1 MTTDQDFP
9 GKVTHFKH
17 FFFFISIAQWS
28 VEEDVTITSK
38 VAKGKGKT
46 RGKNGKP
53 AKWAEEQD
61 NQSTHSFKITIRG
74 NCWCFCIK
82 AGTCIK
88 KRLPRFQHH
97 VRQILDRQ
105 RLLCSKSGS
114 QRKSSAST
122 SRFHKGFFFS
132 LPDRVVPFLSSLRL
146 VFSPRTFLR
155 FWFFHEQRFSINKEF
170 PRVNFV
176 KCAMKTK
183 YRNNMKVEPR
193 AVAAKIPPRDS
204 PRSEIMTPS
213 WYLTFYLKIRCSK

>member
-1 MTTDQDFP
+1 MENPQNELRSKTTNRHTALKSRFEAL
-9 GKVTHFKH
+9 V
-17 FFFFISIAQWS
+17 
-28 VEEDVTITSK
+28 DV
-38 VAKGKGKT
+38 
-46 RGKNGKP
+46 
-53 AKWAEEQD
+53 
-61 NQSTHSFKITIRG
+61 
-74 NCWCFCIK
+74 FCIK

-88 KRLPRFQHH
+88 KGNHRFQ
-97 VRQILDRQ
+97 RQILDWQ

-122 SRFHKGFFFS
+122 SRFHKRFFFS

-155 FWFFHEQRFSINKEF
+155 FWFFHEQRFSINKELS
-170 PRVNFV
+170 RVNFV